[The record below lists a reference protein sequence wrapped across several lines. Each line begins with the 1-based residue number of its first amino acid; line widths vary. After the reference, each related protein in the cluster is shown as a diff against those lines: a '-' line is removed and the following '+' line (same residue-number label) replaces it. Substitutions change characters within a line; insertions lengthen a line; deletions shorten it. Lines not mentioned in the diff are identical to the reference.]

1 MHIEKKFEELE
12 NIINDEFVRDK
23 VTDLKNISIDMLD
36 CFIKLFIESLTIYEN
51 ESPHFVND
59 WRNYYKKEIEI
70 IESATG
76 KSIDEVLRNE
86 QK

>member
-1 MHIEKKFEELE
+1 MNMESKFEELE

-23 VTDLKNISIDMLD
+23 VTDLKNISVEMFD
-36 CFIKLFIESLTIYEN
+36 CLIGLFIESLTIYEN

-59 WRNYYKKEIEI
+59 WRNYYKREIEI

-76 KSIDEVLRNE
+76 KSIDEVIE
-86 QK
+86 